1 MLSGKKQIQER
12 LIEVPKVALD
22 PRKGADSKFAVVMM
36 MLLLLLLLLPLPV
49 LVLLL
54 LLLLRGMKTLI
65 RILFMSCSFVHHAV
79 HSVRPAGPTIP

>member
-1 MLSGKKQIQER
+1 MLSGKNQIQER

-22 PRKGADSKFAVVMM
+22 PRKGADSKFAVVM

-65 RILFMSCSFVHHAV
+65 RILFVSCSFVHHAV